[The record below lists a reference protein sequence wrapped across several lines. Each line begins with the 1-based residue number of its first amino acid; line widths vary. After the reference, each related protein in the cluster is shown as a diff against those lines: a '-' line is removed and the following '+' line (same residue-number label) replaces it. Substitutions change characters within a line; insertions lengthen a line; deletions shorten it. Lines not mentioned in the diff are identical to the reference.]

1 MKQKKSVKA
10 GHKVGSKVGSQASK
24 TGGWTRLT
32 AATCALAAL
41 LTAVSTGVFVVHKRT
56 QATTEASSNRALPI
70 YSVATEEKK
79 IAISFDCAWGVDY
92 TDKLLDIMAKNDVKC
107 TFFAVQ
113 FWVEKYPEYAEK
125 IVNAGH
131 ELGTHSRTH
140 SYMSKLSEAEIRDE
154 LSTSAAAI
162 EKATGQ
168 STCLFRAP
176 YGDYNNLLINTARN
190 MGFYTV
196 QWDVDSLD
204 WKNLSANELAMRVIN
219 GAKEG
224 SIILCHNNG
233 LHTAEALPLIFSTLQ
248 NRGFTF
254 VPIGELI
261 YKENYTIDPNGKQH
275 SKS

>member
-1 MKQKKSVKA
+1 MRTNFLKRHSHILTSLCCVFAAIFALVSSAVISVANHRTIAQTA
-10 GHKVGSKVGSQASK
+10 GAGTSS
-24 TGGWTRLT
+24 TR
-32 AATCALAAL
+32 
-41 LTAVSTGVFVVHKRT
+41 S
-56 QATTEASSNRALPI
+56 LPI

-92 TDKLLDIMAKNDVKC
+92 TDQLLDIMQKNGVRC

-154 LSTSAAAI
+154 LLSSVAAI
-162 EKATGQ
+162 ERATGHK
-168 STCLFRAP
+168 TNLFRAP
-176 YGDYNNLLINTARN
+176 YGDYDNLLIDTAKD
-190 MGFYTV
+190 MGLYTI

-204 WKNLSANELAMRVIN
+204 WKNLSATEIALRIVN
-219 GAKEG
+219 GAKCG

-233 LHTAEALPLIFSTLQ
+233 LHTAKSLPLVFSTLK
-248 NRGFTF
+248 NRGYEF

-261 YKENYTIDPNGKQH
+261 YKENYTIDVNGKQH
-275 SKS
+275 QK